1 MRHYEIVIIVHI
13 NQSAHIQDILK
24 KYSDLIT
31 KGNGVVHRMED
42 WGRRKLAYPINKLYK
57 GHYALFN
64 IECSQEILDKL
75 NYNFRFND
83 NIIRSLITSCK
94 EKITKPSI
102 IMLKKEQDTKKTNY
116 ETSKK

>member
-13 NQSAHIQDILK
+13 TQSANMQDILK
-24 KYSDLIT
+24 KYQNLIT
-31 KGNGVVHRMED
+31 SEGSIIHRMED
-42 WGRRKLAYPINKLYK
+42 WGRRRLAYPINKLYK

-64 IECSQEILDKL
+64 IECSKKVLDKL

-83 NIIRSLITSCK
+83 NIIRSLVTSCE

-102 IMLKKEQDTKKTNY
+102 IMLKKEQEKKGETKK
-116 ETSKK
+116 